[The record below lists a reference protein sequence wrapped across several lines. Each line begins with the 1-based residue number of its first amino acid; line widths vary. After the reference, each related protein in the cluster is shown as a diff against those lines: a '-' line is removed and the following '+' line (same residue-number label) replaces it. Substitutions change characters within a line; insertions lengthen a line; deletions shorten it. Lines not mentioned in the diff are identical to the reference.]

1 MTAAAA
7 EMQRICVFCGSSSG
21 ARPAYVRAARLLA
34 AELVQRK
41 IGLVYGGG
49 QVGLMGTLADA
60 ALSQGGQVIGVIPGP
75 LASKELAH
83 PRLTEMRVVG
93 SMHERKATMA
103 SLVDGFIALP
113 GGLGTLEETLEIL
126 TWAQL
131 GIHRKPIGIL
141 NVEGYY
147 DGLLRFLSHAV
158 REEFV
163 RPEYFALLLFG
174 DTPAELLDKFAAWE
188 PPALRRVWLTT
199 TQT

>member
-1 MTAAAA
+1 MT
-7 EMQRICVFCGSSSG
+7 RVCVFCGSSVG
-21 ARPAYVRAARLLA
+21 ARPEYAEAARDLA
-34 AELVQRK
+34 AELARRHL
-41 IGLVYGGG
+41 GLVYGGG
-49 QVGLMGTLADA
+49 GVGIMGVLADA
-60 ALSQGGQVIGVIPGP
+60 ALASGVEVIGVIPRP
-75 LASKELAH
+75 LASRELAH
-83 PRLTEMRVVG
+83 TGLTELRLVE